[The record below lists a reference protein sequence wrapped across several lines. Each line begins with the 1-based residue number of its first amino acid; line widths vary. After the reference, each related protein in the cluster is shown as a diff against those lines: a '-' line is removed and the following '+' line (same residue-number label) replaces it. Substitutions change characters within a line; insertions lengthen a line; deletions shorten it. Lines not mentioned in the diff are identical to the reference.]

1 MRDCPECGC
10 TLKHIGSV
18 GIIVLGDDQSDNDA
32 QADRWDCPEGHTF
45 LIVDTERMP
54 ECSPSDN

>member
-10 TLKHIGSV
+10 TLVPVGSV
-18 GIIVLGDDQSDNDA
+18 GICDHDGTWDA

-45 LIVDTERMP
+45 LIVETARLEP
-54 ECSPSDN
+54 EEIDAENP